1 MDESKVFNI
10 WTGEANIQSK
20 AIFYATLKKYV
31 TLLQNVM
38 EMDKNVILKHELMIV
53 TCDKVIKLSNMV
65 HTYSTNLLSIISN
78 YMLYANMYKDISI

>member
-31 TLLQNVM
+31 TLLQKVM
-38 EMDKNVILKHELMIV
+38 EMDKNVILKHELNESDMW
-53 TCDKVIKLSNMV
+53 
-65 HTYSTNLLSIISN
+65 
-78 YMLYANMYKDISI
+78 